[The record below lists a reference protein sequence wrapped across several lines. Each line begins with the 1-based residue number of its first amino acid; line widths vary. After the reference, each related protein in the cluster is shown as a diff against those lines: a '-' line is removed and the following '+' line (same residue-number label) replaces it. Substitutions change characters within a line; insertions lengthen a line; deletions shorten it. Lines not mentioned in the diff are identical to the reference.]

1 MLKLLNRTELLL
13 GIYIALYVAIP
24 ANGIDAIFGFNIQV
38 IFLGLTLLSYLSK
51 PLRLNIFDRL
61 TGKYVGVQLL
71 FAFFFV
77 LSSTLFSNVNYYG
90 TFMNF
95 AQFSVLMFL
104 MGQVINEYNFRY
116 FLQFFVFGC
125 MFNSILALGG
135 GYIGI
140 QTIIFIGTEENRLQV
155 IGRDSNEL
163 AMIHNISTVI
173 ALFFIR
179 EKERSITNILAI
191 VLTLLIVLTT
201 GSRTGLV
208 TCIALIIINF
218 IISSSGLKQRMLLLL
233 GSGILLVGIY
243 YYAIYYMDDSLL
255 ERYMNIGEELEE
267 GTMANRT
274 IIWSYIIRAFE
285 NSSPIEQVLGHGW
298 NTTPLFTF
306 NGYDAHNVFLKMAI
320 EFGIIGVIIVILYL
334 LFFFKN
340 AFIRRTSSYGFLIG
354 GVIFCVT
361 ISFMTLSWIYNII
374 IWIVFLL
381 MHKVIQYTK

>member
-1 MLKLLNRTELLL
+1 
-13 GIYIALYVAIP
+13 
-24 ANGIDAIFGFNIQV
+24 
-38 IFLGLTLLSYLSK
+38 
-51 PLRLNIFDRL
+51 
-61 TGKYVGVQLL
+61 
-71 FAFFFV
+71 
-77 LSSTLFSNVNYYG
+77 
-90 TFMNF
+90 
-95 AQFSVLMFL
+95 
-104 MGQVINEYNFRY
+104 
-116 FLQFFVFGC
+116 
-125 MFNSILALGG
+125 
-135 GYIGI
+135 
-140 QTIIFIGTEENRLQV
+140 
-155 IGRDSNEL
+155 
-163 AMIHNISTVI
+163 
-173 ALFFIR
+173 
-179 EKERSITNILAI
+179 
-191 VLTLLIVLTT
+191 
-201 GSRTGLV
+201 
-208 TCIALIIINF
+208 
-218 IISSSGLKQRMLLLL
+218 MLLLL

>member
-51 PLRLNIFDRL
+51 PLRPNIFDRL

-163 AMIHNISTVI
+163 AMIHNISTV

>member
-24 ANGIDAIFGFNIQV
+24 ANGIDTIFGFNIQV
-38 IFLGLTLLSYLSK
+38 IFLALTLLSYLSK
-51 PLRLNIFDRL
+51 PLKTNTSDRL

-104 MGQVINEYNFRY
+104 MGQVINGHNFRS

-135 GYIGI
+135 EYIGI
-140 QTIIFIGTEENRLQV
+140 QTITFIGTEENRLQV

-179 EKERSITNILAI
+179 EKERSIANILAI

-208 TCIALIIINF
+208 TCIVLIAINF
-218 IISSSGLKQRMLLLL
+218 IISSSGLKQRIFLLL
-233 GSGILLVGIY
+233 GSGILLAGIY

-274 IIWSYIIRAFE
+274 IIWSYIIKAFE
-285 NSSPIEQVLGHGW
+285 NSSSIEQVLGHGW

-320 EFGIIGVIIVILYL
+320 EFGIMGVIIVILYL

-354 GVIFCVT
+354 GVILCVT

>member
-51 PLRLNIFDRL
+51 PLRPNIFDRL

-163 AMIHNISTVI
+163 AMIHNIS
-173 ALFFIR
+173 
-179 EKERSITNILAI
+179 
-191 VLTLLIVLTT
+191 
-201 GSRTGLV
+201 
-208 TCIALIIINF
+208 
-218 IISSSGLKQRMLLLL
+218 
-233 GSGILLVGIY
+233 
-243 YYAIYYMDDSLL
+243 
-255 ERYMNIGEELEE
+255 
-267 GTMANRT
+267 
-274 IIWSYIIRAFE
+274 
-285 NSSPIEQVLGHGW
+285 
-298 NTTPLFTF
+298 
-306 NGYDAHNVFLKMAI
+306 
-320 EFGIIGVIIVILYL
+320 
-334 LFFFKN
+334 
-340 AFIRRTSSYGFLIG
+340 
-354 GVIFCVT
+354 
-361 ISFMTLSWIYNII
+361 
-374 IWIVFLL
+374 
-381 MHKVIQYTK
+381 

>member
-51 PLRLNIFDRL
+51 PLRPNIFDRL

-218 IISSSGLKQRMLLLL
+218 IISSSGLKQRLL